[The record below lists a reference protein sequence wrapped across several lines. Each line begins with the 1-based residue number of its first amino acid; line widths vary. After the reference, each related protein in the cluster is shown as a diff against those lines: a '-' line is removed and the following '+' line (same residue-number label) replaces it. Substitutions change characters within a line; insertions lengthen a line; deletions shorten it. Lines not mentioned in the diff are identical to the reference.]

1 MENSGFTFTQRFV
14 SLYCPY
20 ISLCLSGHL
29 PVSSYYSGQDGAS
42 NIPSLLLAIAYGFLL
57 SSLIRSGAAVPF
69 TALAASPTLT
79 LSRIKALTQGTSQ
92 SFLDALLNVLH
103 SADARRLE
111 GEDTW
116 LSRLKKEKDPEKK
129 MVFYGVDMW
138 TMLYPEIWD
147 RHETIDSFYL
157 PVRSISL
164 RARVAKR
171 LQEVSAS
178 ELTTIGLHHC

>member
-1 MENSGFTFTQRFV
+1 MIDSVLFAVTDVF
-14 SLYCPY
+14 
-20 ISLCLSGHL
+20 L
-29 PVSSYYSGQDGAS
+29 P
-42 NIPSLLLAIAYGFLL
+42 

-116 LSRLKKEKDPEKK
+116 LSRLKEERVVEKN

-138 TMLYPEIWD
+138 TMLYPDIWNRYEIV
-147 RHETIDSFYL
+147 DSFYL
-157 PVRSISL
+157 PVCPIS
-164 RARVAKR
+164 RRF
-171 LQEVSAS
+171 
-178 ELTTIGLHHC
+178 

>member
-1 MENSGFTFTQRFV
+1 M
-14 SLYCPY
+14 
-20 ISLCLSGHL
+20 
-29 PVSSYYSGQDGAS
+29 
-42 NIPSLLLAIAYGFLL
+42 
-57 SSLIRSGAAVPF
+57 PF

-116 LSRLKKEKDPEKK
+116 LSRLKHERDVEKK

-138 TMLYPEIWD
+138 TMLYPDIWD
-147 RHETIDSFYL
+147 RYEIIDSFFL
-157 PVRSISL
+157 PVCPMFP
-164 RARVAKR
+164 
-171 LQEVSAS
+171 
-178 ELTTIGLHHC
+178 GLW